1 MGLEIIEDE
10 TDRLSNM
17 VEELLDF
24 SKIINGIVKLNK
36 DNCDLEVFIEYIETL
51 MKARAIKEDKTF
63 IVKGEK
69 KQCSLLKSRSRS
81 SKKTVRT
88 KPTPVL
94 PRFRLR
100 F

>member
-36 DNCDLEVFIEYIETL
+36 ESCDLEVFIEYIENL
-51 MKARAIKEDKTF
+51 MKTRATKEDKTF

-69 KQCSLLKSRSRS
+69 IVEMLILM
-81 SKKTVRT
+81 
-88 KPTPVL
+88 
-94 PRFRLR
+94 
-100 F
+100 